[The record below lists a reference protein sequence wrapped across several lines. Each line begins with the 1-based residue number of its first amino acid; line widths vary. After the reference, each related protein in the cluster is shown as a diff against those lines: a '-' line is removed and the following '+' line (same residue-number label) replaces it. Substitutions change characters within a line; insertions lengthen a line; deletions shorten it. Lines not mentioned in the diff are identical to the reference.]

1 MILPKKHI
9 RLAVHRNYIKRTI
22 RNLSNDMF
30 EKSEISLI
38 VVSKRKILDFEK
50 DILRTEIKTLL
61 INILN
66 K

>member
-1 MILPKKHI
+1 
-9 RLAVHRNYIKRTI
+9 
-22 RNLSNDMF
+22 MF

-61 INILN
+61 TNILN
-66 K
+66 T